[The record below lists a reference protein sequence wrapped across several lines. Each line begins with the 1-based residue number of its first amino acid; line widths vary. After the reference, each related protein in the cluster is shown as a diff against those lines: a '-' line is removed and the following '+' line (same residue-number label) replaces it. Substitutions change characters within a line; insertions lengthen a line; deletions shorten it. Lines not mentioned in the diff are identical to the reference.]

1 MIIIFIFVKSIDIP
15 KIYCIFDNP
24 SGETTTI
31 TVYQEYST
39 KDLFTLSKMTDFENN
54 IVCTSVVKGA
64 FDKIK
69 LDIEIG
75 DNIKLMNIY
84 QMLSSN
90 DKNAS
95 ELGIITLI
103 EELLNYQ
110 LCKEKK
116 NNSQLLMK

>member
-1 MIIIFIFVKSIDIP
+1 MIIIFIFLEVP
-15 KIYCIFDNP
+15 RIYCTFDDP
-24 SGETTTI
+24 SGETI
-31 TVYQEYST
+31 TLKIYQQYST
-39 KDLFTLSKMTDFENN
+39 KDLCTLSKMTHFENN
-54 IVCTSVVKGA
+54 IVCTSVAKGA

-84 QMLSSN
+84 QMISSN
-90 DKNAS
+90 DKNVS